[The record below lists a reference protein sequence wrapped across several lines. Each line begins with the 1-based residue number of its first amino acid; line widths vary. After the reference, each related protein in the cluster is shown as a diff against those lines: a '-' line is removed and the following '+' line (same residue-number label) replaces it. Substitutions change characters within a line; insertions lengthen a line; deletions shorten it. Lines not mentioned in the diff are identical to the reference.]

1 MVVIEHE
8 RETRRVGRW
17 LFVAALS
24 LYVFTAGGSLTTS
37 DALGTFEVAANI
49 VDHHNVTTNGDT
61 LGLEAHRGVDGRFY
75 APFGLAQSLYDIPFY
90 VLGKTLPLHVGKST
104 TVPKAAVAMG
114 QTLIVA
120 FVVWQIFHL
129 ALTVTG
135 DLRAALGASITCAVG
150 SLLWPYADFGFNQ
163 PLATA
168 TLLAGTSAAIAGVRA
183 ENRRDLAIAGAWLA
197 GSLLTRHEMLLGAL
211 PVTAWVACAGAPT
224 ARVRRM
230 RLLALLPGILAGL
243 IVWLI
248 YNAVRFGNPLESGY
262 LHDPVPGFG
271 GPIAEGLLG
280 LMFSPGASI
289 FLYSPFTVLGVA
301 GLWQLVKQDR
311 AVGLLFAGLVGI
323 FIAFYAT
330 LGGWMGGRAY
340 GSRYLLVVLPYF
352 GVGWA
357 VWLHHAGPRV
367 RRSTFA
373 LMTAAGIVLQV
384 PGVVV
389 DYSKVSQRDAV
400 ERGSGMTLAERQWSW
415 GSTLLAQDAAAGWHA
430 VPQNMR
436 YLANRDPLPAIAAP
450 AAEDDHSFAQQFSF
464 SIDFWWLYLFYM
476 GVLPRAGVAAIVL
489 AFAVWIGWCAR
500 QLQRAAAVV
509 TADGLR

>member
-1 MVVIEHE
+1 MAVLAHA
-8 RETRRVGRW
+8 RQTRRIGRW

-49 VDHHNVTTNGDT
+49 VEHHSVATNGDT
-61 LGLEAHRGVDGRFY
+61 LGLDAHRGVDGRFY

-90 VLGKTLPLHVGKST
+90 VLGKALPLHIGKST

-120 FVVWQIFHL
+120 FIVWQIFRL
-129 ALTVTG
+129 ALAVTG
-135 DLRAALGASITCAVG
+135 DLRAALGAAVTCAVG

-168 TLLAGTSAAIAGVRA
+168 TLLGGTSAAIAGVRT
-183 ENRRDLAIAGAWLA
+183 ENRRDLAAAGAWLA
-197 GSLLTRHEMLLGAL
+197 ASLLTRHEMLLGAL
-211 PVTAWVACAGAPT
+211 LVTAWVAGAGAPT
-224 ARVRRM
+224 ARLRRI
-230 RLLALLPGILAGL
+230 RLLALLPGILAG
-243 IVWLI
+243 IVVWLI

-262 LHDPVPGFG
+262 LHDPVPAFG
-271 GPIAEGLLG
+271 GPIAEGFLG

-289 FLYSPFTVLGVA
+289 FLYSPFTVLGLV
-301 GLWQLVKQDR
+301 GLRQIAKQDR
-311 AVGLLFAGLVGI
+311 AMGLLLVGLVGI
-323 FIAFYAT
+323 FIAFYST
-330 LGGWMGGRAY
+330 LGGWIGGRAY

-357 VWLHHAGPRV
+357 AWLHHARRRV

-373 LMTAAGIVLQV
+373 LVTTAGIMLQL
-384 PGVVV
+384 PGVLV
-389 DYSKVSQRDAV
+389 DYSKVSQADAI

-415 GSTLLAQDAAAGWHA
+415 GSTLLARDAAAGWQA

-436 YLANRDPLPAIAAP
+436 YLANRDPLPTIATP
-450 AAEDDHSFAQQFSF
+450 ADDDHSFAQQFSF

-476 GVLPRAGVAAIVL
+476 GVLPRAGVATIAL
-489 AFAVWIGWCAR
+489 AFVVWIGWCAR
-500 QLQRAAAVV
+500 RLQRAVAGA
-509 TADGLR
+509 TADGRG